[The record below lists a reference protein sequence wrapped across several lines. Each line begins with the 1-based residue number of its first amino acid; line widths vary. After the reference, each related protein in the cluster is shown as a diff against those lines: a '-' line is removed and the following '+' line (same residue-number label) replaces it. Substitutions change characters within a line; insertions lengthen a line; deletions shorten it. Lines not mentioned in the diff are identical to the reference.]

1 MLSTSL
7 VGEAIDQPDEY
18 PFNSG
23 TGQSISNK
31 IDIIQTENVKIAIKD
46 IKLPIKVKCCGR
58 PKGATKTT
66 IGLQIKRK
74 PVKPVPFVLLNY
86 LIKENLVM
94 EWLTNKAVVKRVRKE
109 KYIIQE
115 GDVQHPE
122 NVSNVIVENEVD
134 VGSIKPYCSKEAWRA
149 VISLMKIKKK
159 NTIWIC
165 PTCNYEIEE
174 QPSILC
180 DSCLVWHHMDCV
192 KDKEHIKHWFC
203 DKCYAN
209 FK

>member
-7 VGEAIDQPDEY
+7 VGEAINQPDKY

-23 TGQSISNK
+23 TGQSTSNI
-31 IDIIQTENVKIAIKD
+31 IDIVQTENVKISIKD

-122 NVSNVIVENEVD
+122 NVSNGIVENEVD

-149 VISLMKIKKK
+149 VISLKKIKKR
-159 NTIWIC
+159 T
-165 PTCNYEIEE
+165 
-174 QPSILC
+174 PSG
-180 DSCLVWHHMDCV
+180 
-192 KDKEHIKHWFC
+192 
-203 DKCYAN
+203 YAQRATTR
-209 FK
+209 